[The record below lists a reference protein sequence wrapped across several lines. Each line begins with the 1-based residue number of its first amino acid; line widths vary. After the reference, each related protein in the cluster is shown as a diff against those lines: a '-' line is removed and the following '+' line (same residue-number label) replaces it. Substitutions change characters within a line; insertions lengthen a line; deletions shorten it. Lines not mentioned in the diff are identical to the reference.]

1 MFCYLVCFFFFKQ
14 KTAYEMRISDWSSDV
29 CSSDLGCSAPF
40 SLAIGASAHPYE
52 PSSNPRRWDHESLR
66 SALIG
71 QSRQTA
77 WVSAHVADPALV
89 VRLSVGEHGGWEE
102 SMIAARPGPRRF
114 CALCFSWRPPR
125 TSRRPICLGCCEW
138 WFLSRTDSAA
148 KRPPHRSA

>member
-89 VRLSVGEHGGWEE
+89 VRLSVVGKRGLKEAL
-102 SMIAARPGPRRF
+102 MQARQVPRRICGPIF
-114 CALCFSWRPPR
+114 FSRALPNWPR
-125 TSRRPICLGCCEW
+125 SQERRGWVCGGL
-138 WFLSRTDSAA
+138 RRRA
-148 KRPPHRSA
+148 

>member
-1 MFCYLVCFFFFKQ
+1 
-14 KTAYEMRISDWSSDV
+14 MRISDWSSDV
-29 CSSDLGCSAPF
+29 CSSDLLIGSKSVIKGGAGCSAPF

-89 VRLSVGEHGGWEE
+89 VRLSVVGKRGWKEAL
-102 SMIAARPGPRRF
+102 MQARQVPRRICGPIF
-114 CALCFSWRPPR
+114 FSRALQIGR
-125 TSRRPICLGCCEW
+125 
-138 WFLSRTDSAA
+138 A
-148 KRPPHRSA
+148 HV